1 MKAAARGVVRC
12 RAMTPDRERR
22 GGPDRRGTPRGGR
35 RPGDLMGY
43 SPLILVADPD
53 AGNGARCVAILAKLH
68 FAVAPAHSVEE
79 ALRVME
85 ALHPTLIVARLSD
98 EPALR
103 ERMAANPDIAD
114 IPIIT
119 MTKENDDPAVLI
131 DEIRAVFRMGT

>member
-1 MKAAARGVVRC
+1 
-12 RAMTPDRERR
+12 MTPDRERR
-22 GGPDRRGTPRGGR
+22 GGPDRRSNPRGGR
-35 RPGDLMGY
+35 RPGDMMGY

-79 ALRVME
+79 ALKVLE

-103 ERMAANPDIAD
+103 ERMAINPESAD

-119 MTKENDDPAVLI
+119 MTAENDDPAVLI
-131 DEIRAVFRMGT
+131 DEIRAVFRMDT